1 MPGVKGKTNNM
12 NGRPKGA
19 VNPIIAS
26 LREEI
31 RLGIKTNHIINRMFM
46 RLELIEDDYKYVQ
59 TAMNILEMVMPKL
72 AAEVS
77 DAELDTKKDVA
88 AVMEMI
94 WNKIQGKTG

>member
-1 MPGVKGKTNNM
+1 MPAKGKPSNNM
-12 NGRPKGA
+12 SGRPKGTA
-19 VNPIIAS
+19 NPIIAS

-31 RLGIKTNHIINRMFM
+31 RNGIQTNHIINRMFT

-77 DAELDTKKDVA
+77 DAELDTKKDVS